1 MTVECRVKFTSLPG
15 DGGAMSLVTKA
26 DIGAAKR
33 CYQLI
38 LARSGA
44 DYYYQLNVDTGTGD
58 HSDYILIRKVL
69 SGAPSLATWYC
80 IRATMQDPS
89 VSRTTGEIFIDGSAQ
104 TATVTETGSGTT
116 INNEDAPFLVGATM
130 NSGTP
135 YRFLDGVI
143 DAVVV
148 ANTYTATASE
158 PLNVTPST
166 TYISNMAGLWNFN
179 GSSYADSM
187 PAGNDLTGVN
197 SPTFVDGYPFQL

>member
-1 MTVECRVKFTSLPG
+1 MLWLNNTAGVYTLRLRAETGNGDNSSYVSVEKVISAPATDGTWYVYRGSL
-15 DGGAMSLVTKA
+15 DLSA
-26 DIGAAKR
+26 
-33 CYQLI
+33 
-38 LARSGA
+38 
-44 DYYYQLNVDTGTGD
+44 GTG
-58 HSDYILIRKVL
+58 K
-69 SGAPSLATWYC
+69 
-80 IRATMQDPS
+80 
-89 VSRTTGEIFIDGSAQ
+89 IFIDGVDQSAGMNN
-104 TATVTETGSGTT
+104 VSPGTT
-116 INNEDAPFLVGATM
+116 INNEDAPLLVGALM

-135 YRFLDGVI
+135 VSFLDGVI

-179 GSSYADSM
+179 GSSYADGM